1 MSKSTN
7 LPPPSSH
14 AQSPSISNFRTLDR
28 LHDLPMETLRPKR
41 LRLRS
46 RLFNLAHPIHHR
58 RTSRPRVLPLVP
70 QWPDYRCVRGY
81 ACRSAF
87 LGLNSRYYGPQDCI
101 QHEFGYL
108 QRFCD
113 LRGGGAELGGFG
125 VVCVFECFWGWRESC
140 FGYCCVFGVF
150 AEL

>member
-1 MSKSTN
+1 
-7 LPPPSSH
+7 
-14 AQSPSISNFRTLDR
+14 
-28 LHDLPMETLRPKR
+28 METLRPKR

-87 LGLNSRYYGPQDCI
+87 LGLNS
-101 QHEFGYL
+101 
-108 QRFCD
+108 
-113 LRGGGAELGGFG
+113 
-125 VVCVFECFWGWRESC
+125 
-140 FGYCCVFGVF
+140 
-150 AEL
+150 